1 MSIIISKELWTIV
14 CGEVGC
20 VWQSTVHLSDA
31 HLYWDNSVQI
41 LLGTKDDFYVDL
53 YLFAQFYHKS
63 TGPLS
68 VAKLGVYGKVPFT

>member
-41 LLGTKDDFYVDL
+41 FLGTKDDFYVDL
-53 YLFAQFYHKS
+53 YLFAQF
-63 TGPLS
+63 
-68 VAKLGVYGKVPFT
+68 